1 MVGMPTR
8 RTTSAAK
15 PATATV
21 VDIYARLSRNPDGK
35 LEKIQDQV
43 ADCRAVAERRGLM
56 IGEVHADD
64 NLSAWKRS
72 VKRPGWER
80 MLARIEVGQTSGV
93 IVWHVDRLF
102 RQPRDLEKL
111 IDMADR
117 GVTLLSAHGER
128 DLSNADDLFI
138 LRMEVAHSCRSSDDT
153 SRRVRRGVEAVRSRG
168 ELRGG
173 GRAFGFDGNLPRVPN
188 TEPVPVAAEVVKRE
202 RQALRAAADA
212 VLAGTSLGAI
222 ARDWNEAGLPTPQGH
237 TWNPA
242 RVRGVLMRQRN
253 AGRVEHNGV
262 VVGTVADGEPV
273 VDPVIHDRLLAL
285 LASRRRGRPNSP
297 RYVASGIARCA
308 VPTEDGETC
317 GRPLYGRPIS
327 GTYPDGEPRRTY
339 VCAKSTGGC
348 GRLLMDAWTVEAEA
362 RAFTVA
368 RLSDPRHS
376 QQIAAAFN
384 AAQHA
389 RADLDQ
395 QIAEAE
401 GTVERLRD
409 KLRRK
414 ELSLRGYEA
423 SVIAVQEHLD
433 GLVAERDA
441 LAMPA
446 TAGPVETGKARTQI
460 EAEWDTGSQEQR
472 RALLVSA
479 LGNDVQL
486 VIQPARP
493 GNRRG
498 GPDPDRVAFLPVAQ

>member
-1 MVGMPTR
+1 MPTR
-8 RTTSAAK
+8 HTAS
-15 PATATV
+15 ATANV

-35 LEKIQDQV
+35 IEKIEDQV
-43 ADCRAVAERRGLM
+43 ADCRAVVERRGLAV
-56 IGEVHADD
+56 GQVHVDN

-72 VKRPGWER
+72 VRRSGWEA
-80 MLARIEVGQTSGV
+80 MLHRIEQGKTSGV
-93 IVWHVDRLF
+93 VVWHVDRLF

-117 GVTLLSAHGER
+117 GVTLLSAHGEHHM
-128 DLSNADDLFI
+128 ADPDARFI
-138 LRMEVAHSCRSSDDT
+138 LRIEVAHACRSSDDT
-153 SRRVRRGVEAVRSRG
+153 SRRTKRRVQAVRERGVISAG
-168 ELRGG
+168 P
-173 GRAFGFDGNLPRVPN
+173 RAFAFPGNAPRLG
-188 TEPVPVAAEVVKRE
+188 EADPVPVATEMIQRE

-222 ARDWNEAGLPTPQGH
+222 ARDWNDAGLPTPQGH
-237 TWNPA
+237 QWRPA
-242 RVRGVLMRQRN
+242 AVRAVLLRERN
-253 AGRVEHNGV
+253 AGRVVHNGV
-262 VVGTVADGEPV
+262 VIGAVAEGEAILEAAV
-273 VDPVIHDRLLAL
+273 HDRVLAL

-297 RYVASGIARCA
+297 RDVASGIARCA
-308 VPTEDGETC
+308 VPTEEGETC

-327 GTYPDGEPRRTY
+327 GVYADGQPRRNY

-348 GRLLMDAWTVEAEA
+348 GRLLVDAAMVEIEA
-362 RAFTVA
+362 RAFAVA
-368 RLSDPRHS
+368 RLSDPRHG

-409 KLRRK
+409 ELRRK
-414 ELSLRGYEA
+414 ALSLRGYEA

-441 LAMPA
+441 LALPA
-446 TAGPVETGKARTQI
+446 IAGPVETGKARAQI
-460 EAEWDTGSQEQR
+460 EAEWDTGTQEQR
-472 RALLVSA
+472 RALLLAA